1 MSVQAIDRIQPLW
14 TDLQTEGMRLDAGAE
29 VGGTRRTQPTLFSD
43 IFQSAIDRVRE
54 TDAAKNEVAYQLAT
68 GQLDNPAAL
77 MTSITEAQASLELLI
92 QLRNKAV
99 ESYNELMRL
108 SVLGLPERGVTSVQE
123 KIKGYLGKVAGW
135 WKAAGKK
142 VKLFLI
148 AGLIAVVA
156 VVAVVLAMQMNQP
169 YTTLFTGL
177 NQTEL
182 NEIVSYLSEQ
192 GMADYR
198 IEGSDTILVPAEQE
212 VRLKAALAQQGY
224 PKSGFAYSMYLD
236 HVGSLTTEG
245 ERKQLELY
253 ELQDRIAAVVR
264 CFDGVQ
270 EAVVDITPGE
280 DNTFILDSE
289 NKYDASAAV
298 FVTMRDGAELTQ
310 KQVQGIRNFVSHSV
324 QGLEID
330 NVTITDS
337 YGNTYSAG
345 DTFTDIQD
353 LSTLKLQ
360 LEEQINNKIR
370 TSVLQVLTPIYGTE
384 NVKVSVNSIVDL
396 DRSYT
401 DSTDYNLE
409 DWAND
414 GSTGGEGIIGEKI
427 YEGDIL
433 LPGGD
438 TAGGVPGTSTNAD
451 LNQYVNEDGE
461 ADGEGQIV
469 HVSGDKKYLVDE
481 TNQQVEHLSGTV
493 SDVMVSVT
501 INQAAADGT
510 DAAALYPHVARAA
523 GIATADQRDKISVLI
538 SPFYQADE
546 PVLPVPEGIPA
557 WVIYA
562 AAGGGVLFLV
572 LLLVILLLGRR
583 RRKRRKELE
592 AAGLAAVAQ
601 TETAPLTPQ
610 EGADIMNLQTEKSME
625 LRKDVRKFAEDNPE
639 IAAQMVKS
647 WLREGDGE

>member
-1 MSVQAIDRIQPLW
+1 M
-14 TDLQTEGMRLDAGAE
+14 
-29 VGGTRRTQPTLFSD
+29 
-43 IFQSAIDRVRE
+43 
-54 TDAAKNEVAYQLAT
+54 
-68 GQLDNPAAL
+68 
-77 MTSITEAQASLELLI
+77 
-92 QLRNKAV
+92 
-99 ESYNELMRL
+99 
-108 SVLGLPERGVTSVQE
+108 QE

-245 ERKQLELY
+245 EREQLELY

-370 TSVLQVLTPIYGTE
+370 TSVLQVLTPIYGT
-384 NVKVSVNSIVDL
+384 
-396 DRSYT
+396 
-401 DSTDYNLE
+401 DS
-409 DWAND
+409 A
-414 GSTGGEGIIGEKI
+414 
-427 YEGDIL
+427 
-433 LPGGD
+433 
-438 TAGGVPGTSTNAD
+438 
-451 LNQYVNEDGE
+451 
-461 ADGEGQIV
+461 
-469 HVSGDKKYLVDE
+469 
-481 TNQQVEHLSGTV
+481 
-493 SDVMVSVT
+493 
-501 INQAAADGT
+501 
-510 DAAALYPHVARAA
+510 
-523 GIATADQRDKISVLI
+523 
-538 SPFYQADE
+538 
-546 PVLPVPEGIPA
+546 
-557 WVIYA
+557 
-562 AAGGGVLFLV
+562 
-572 LLLVILLLGRR
+572 
-583 RRKRRKELE
+583 
-592 AAGLAAVAQ
+592 
-601 TETAPLTPQ
+601 
-610 EGADIMNLQTEKSME
+610 
-625 LRKDVRKFAEDNPE
+625 
-639 IAAQMVKS
+639 
-647 WLREGDGE
+647 

>member
-1 MSVQAIDRIQPLW
+1 M
-14 TDLQTEGMRLDAGAE
+14 
-29 VGGTRRTQPTLFSD
+29 
-43 IFQSAIDRVRE
+43 
-54 TDAAKNEVAYQLAT
+54 
-68 GQLDNPAAL
+68 
-77 MTSITEAQASLELLI
+77 
-92 QLRNKAV
+92 
-99 ESYNELMRL
+99 
-108 SVLGLPERGVTSVQE
+108 QE

-572 LLLVILLLGRR
+572 LLLVILLLGWR

>member
-1 MSVQAIDRIQPLW
+1 MP
-14 TDLQTEGMRLDAGAE
+14 
-29 VGGTRRTQPTLFSD
+29 
-43 IFQSAIDRVRE
+43 
-54 TDAAKNEVAYQLAT
+54 
-68 GQLDNPAAL
+68 
-77 MTSITEAQASLELLI
+77 EL
-92 QLRNKAV
+92 
-99 ESYNELMRL
+99 
-108 SVLGLPERGVTSVQE
+108 GVTSVQE

-236 HVGSLTTEG
+236 HVGCLTTEG
-245 ERKQLELY
+245 EREQLELY

-610 EGADIMNLQTEKSME
+610 EAADIMNLQTEKSME

>member
-1 MSVQAIDRIQPLW
+1 MP
-14 TDLQTEGMRLDAGAE
+14 
-29 VGGTRRTQPTLFSD
+29 
-43 IFQSAIDRVRE
+43 
-54 TDAAKNEVAYQLAT
+54 
-68 GQLDNPAAL
+68 
-77 MTSITEAQASLELLI
+77 EL
-92 QLRNKAV
+92 
-99 ESYNELMRL
+99 
-108 SVLGLPERGVTSVQE
+108 GVTSVQE

-324 QGLEID
+324 QGLKID

-523 GIATADQRDKISVLI
+523 GIATADQRDRISVLI

>member
-1 MSVQAIDRIQPLW
+1 M
-14 TDLQTEGMRLDAGAE
+14 
-29 VGGTRRTQPTLFSD
+29 
-43 IFQSAIDRVRE
+43 
-54 TDAAKNEVAYQLAT
+54 
-68 GQLDNPAAL
+68 
-77 MTSITEAQASLELLI
+77 
-92 QLRNKAV
+92 
-99 ESYNELMRL
+99 
-108 SVLGLPERGVTSVQE
+108 QE

-324 QGLEID
+324 QGLKID

-572 LLLVILLLGRR
+572 LLLVILLLVILLLGRR

>member
-1 MSVQAIDRIQPLW
+1 MP
-14 TDLQTEGMRLDAGAE
+14 
-29 VGGTRRTQPTLFSD
+29 
-43 IFQSAIDRVRE
+43 
-54 TDAAKNEVAYQLAT
+54 
-68 GQLDNPAAL
+68 
-77 MTSITEAQASLELLI
+77 EL
-92 QLRNKAV
+92 
-99 ESYNELMRL
+99 
-108 SVLGLPERGVTSVQE
+108 GVTSVQE

>member
-1 MSVQAIDRIQPLW
+1 MP
-14 TDLQTEGMRLDAGAE
+14 
-29 VGGTRRTQPTLFSD
+29 
-43 IFQSAIDRVRE
+43 
-54 TDAAKNEVAYQLAT
+54 
-68 GQLDNPAAL
+68 
-77 MTSITEAQASLELLI
+77 EL
-92 QLRNKAV
+92 
-99 ESYNELMRL
+99 
-108 SVLGLPERGVTSVQE
+108 GVTSVQE

-324 QGLEID
+324 QGLKID

>member
-1 MSVQAIDRIQPLW
+1 MGIALHAQSLYPD
-14 TDLQTEGMRLDAGAE
+14 
-29 VGGTRRTQPTLFSD
+29 FSKLNFGCD
-43 IFQSAIDRVRE
+43 G
-54 TDAAKNEVAYQLAT
+54 N
-68 GQLDNPAAL
+68 
-77 MTSITEAQASLELLI
+77 SITAGEQWS
-92 QLRNKAV
+92 KTV
-99 ESYNELMRL
+99 
-108 SVLGLPERGVTSVQE
+108 VDKLGFATHHNV
-123 KIKGYLGKVAGW
+123 
-135 WKAAGKK
+135 AAGKK

-245 ERKQLELY
+245 EREQLELY

>member
-1 MSVQAIDRIQPLW
+1 M
-14 TDLQTEGMRLDAGAE
+14 
-29 VGGTRRTQPTLFSD
+29 
-43 IFQSAIDRVRE
+43 
-54 TDAAKNEVAYQLAT
+54 
-68 GQLDNPAAL
+68 
-77 MTSITEAQASLELLI
+77 
-92 QLRNKAV
+92 
-99 ESYNELMRL
+99 
-108 SVLGLPERGVTSVQE
+108 QE

-245 ERKQLELY
+245 EREQLELY

-409 DWAND
+409 DW
-414 GSTGGEGIIGEKI
+414 G
-427 YEGDIL
+427 
-433 LPGGD
+433 PM
-438 TAGGVPGTSTNAD
+438 TAVPAVRVSSGRRSMRGTSSFPAATRP
-451 LNQYVNEDGE
+451 E
-461 ADGEGQIV
+461 AC
-469 HVSGDKKYLVDE
+469 LV
-481 TNQQVEHLSGTV
+481 
-493 SDVMVSVT
+493 
-501 INQAAADGT
+501 
-510 DAAALYPHVARAA
+510 RA
-523 GIATADQRDKISVLI
+523 QC
-538 SPFYQADE
+538 
-546 PVLPVPEGIPA
+546 
-557 WVIYA
+557 
-562 AAGGGVLFLV
+562 
-572 LLLVILLLGRR
+572 
-583 RRKRRKELE
+583 
-592 AAGLAAVAQ
+592 
-601 TETAPLTPQ
+601 
-610 EGADIMNLQTEKSME
+610 
-625 LRKDVRKFAEDNPE
+625 
-639 IAAQMVKS
+639 
-647 WLREGDGE
+647 

>member
-1 MSVQAIDRIQPLW
+1 MP
-14 TDLQTEGMRLDAGAE
+14 
-29 VGGTRRTQPTLFSD
+29 
-43 IFQSAIDRVRE
+43 
-54 TDAAKNEVAYQLAT
+54 
-68 GQLDNPAAL
+68 
-77 MTSITEAQASLELLI
+77 EL
-92 QLRNKAV
+92 
-99 ESYNELMRL
+99 
-108 SVLGLPERGVTSVQE
+108 GVTSVQE

-177 NQTEL
+177 KQTEL

>member
-1 MSVQAIDRIQPLW
+1 M
-14 TDLQTEGMRLDAGAE
+14 
-29 VGGTRRTQPTLFSD
+29 
-43 IFQSAIDRVRE
+43 
-54 TDAAKNEVAYQLAT
+54 
-68 GQLDNPAAL
+68 
-77 MTSITEAQASLELLI
+77 
-92 QLRNKAV
+92 
-99 ESYNELMRL
+99 
-108 SVLGLPERGVTSVQE
+108 QE

-245 ERKQLELY
+245 EREQLELY

-510 DAAALYPHVARAA
+510 DAAVSSRCPGSGHRHGRSA
-523 GIATADQRDKISVLI
+523 GQDLGVDQPL
-538 SPFYQADE
+538 
-546 PVLPVPEGIPA
+546 LP
-557 WVIYA
+557 
-562 AAGGGVLFLV
+562 GG
-572 LLLVILLLGRR
+572 
-583 RRKRRKELE
+583 
-592 AAGLAAVAQ
+592 
-601 TETAPLTPQ
+601 
-610 EGADIMNLQTEKSME
+610 
-625 LRKDVRKFAEDNPE
+625 
-639 IAAQMVKS
+639 
-647 WLREGDGE
+647 

>member
-1 MSVQAIDRIQPLW
+1 M
-14 TDLQTEGMRLDAGAE
+14 
-29 VGGTRRTQPTLFSD
+29 
-43 IFQSAIDRVRE
+43 
-54 TDAAKNEVAYQLAT
+54 
-68 GQLDNPAAL
+68 
-77 MTSITEAQASLELLI
+77 
-92 QLRNKAV
+92 
-99 ESYNELMRL
+99 
-108 SVLGLPERGVTSVQE
+108 QE
-123 KIKGYLGKVAGW
+123 KIKGYLGKVVGW

-245 ERKQLELY
+245 EREQLELY

-370 TSVLQVLTPIYGTE
+370 TSVLQVLTPIRRTS
-384 NVKVSVNSIVDL
+384 KSVSTALWIWTAAIRTPPITIWRTGPMTAVPAVRVSSGR
-396 DRSYT
+396 RSMR
-401 DSTDYNLE
+401 
-409 DWAND
+409 
-414 GSTGGEGIIGEKI
+414 
-427 YEGDIL
+427 
-433 LPGGD
+433 
-438 TAGGVPGTSTNAD
+438 GTSSFPAATRPE
-451 LNQYVNEDGE
+451 VC
-461 ADGEGQIV
+461 
-469 HVSGDKKYLVDE
+469 LV
-481 TNQQVEHLSGTV
+481 
-493 SDVMVSVT
+493 
-501 INQAAADGT
+501 
-510 DAAALYPHVARAA
+510 RAPM
-523 GIATADQRDKISVLI
+523 LI
-538 SPFYQADE
+538 
-546 PVLPVPEGIPA
+546 
-557 WVIYA
+557 
-562 AAGGGVLFLV
+562 
-572 LLLVILLLGRR
+572 
-583 RRKRRKELE
+583 
-592 AAGLAAVAQ
+592 
-601 TETAPLTPQ
+601 
-610 EGADIMNLQTEKSME
+610 
-625 LRKDVRKFAEDNPE
+625 
-639 IAAQMVKS
+639 
-647 WLREGDGE
+647 

>member
-1 MSVQAIDRIQPLW
+1 M
-14 TDLQTEGMRLDAGAE
+14 
-29 VGGTRRTQPTLFSD
+29 
-43 IFQSAIDRVRE
+43 
-54 TDAAKNEVAYQLAT
+54 
-68 GQLDNPAAL
+68 
-77 MTSITEAQASLELLI
+77 
-92 QLRNKAV
+92 
-99 ESYNELMRL
+99 
-108 SVLGLPERGVTSVQE
+108 QE

-245 ERKQLELY
+245 EREQLELY

-461 ADGEGQIV
+461 TDGEGQIV

-562 AAGGGVLFLV
+562 AAGGGVL
-572 LLLVILLLGRR
+572 LLVILLLGRR

>member
-1 MSVQAIDRIQPLW
+1 MP
-14 TDLQTEGMRLDAGAE
+14 
-29 VGGTRRTQPTLFSD
+29 
-43 IFQSAIDRVRE
+43 
-54 TDAAKNEVAYQLAT
+54 
-68 GQLDNPAAL
+68 
-77 MTSITEAQASLELLI
+77 EL
-92 QLRNKAV
+92 
-99 ESYNELMRL
+99 
-108 SVLGLPERGVTSVQE
+108 GVTSVQE

-156 VVAVVLAMQMNQP
+156 AVAVVLAMQMNQP

-324 QGLEID
+324 QGLKID

>member
-1 MSVQAIDRIQPLW
+1 MNINILYEDEEVIVCEKPAGVAAQTKRLGQADMESLLKNYRAGKGEQPYI
-14 TDLQTEGMRLDAGAE
+14 GVVHRLD
-29 VGGTRRTQPTLFSD
+29 QP
-43 IFQSAIDRVRE
+43 V
-54 TDAAKNEVAYQLAT
+54 
-68 GQLDNPAAL
+68 
-77 MTSITEAQASLELLI
+77 
-92 QLRNKAV
+92 
-99 ESYNELMRL
+99 
-108 SVLGLPERGVTSVQE
+108 RGVMVFAKTKEAAADLSRQVQT
-123 KIKGYLGKVAGW
+123 K
-135 WKAAGKK
+135 
-142 VKLFLI
+142 
-148 AGLIAVVA
+148 
-156 VVAVVLAMQMNQP
+156 
-169 YTTLFTGL
+169 
-177 NQTEL
+177 
-182 NEIVSYLSEQ
+182 
-192 GMADYR
+192 MADKFYYAVTD
-198 IEGSDTILVPAEQE
+198 GVPEQKKGTLE
-212 VRLKAALAQQGY
+212 DYLLRDGKTNTSKVVSKSTEGY

-324 QGLEID
+324 QGLKID

>member
-1 MSVQAIDRIQPLW
+1 M
-14 TDLQTEGMRLDAGAE
+14 
-29 VGGTRRTQPTLFSD
+29 
-43 IFQSAIDRVRE
+43 
-54 TDAAKNEVAYQLAT
+54 
-68 GQLDNPAAL
+68 
-77 MTSITEAQASLELLI
+77 
-92 QLRNKAV
+92 
-99 ESYNELMRL
+99 
-108 SVLGLPERGVTSVQE
+108 QE

-245 ERKQLELY
+245 EREQLELY

-461 ADGEGQIV
+461 TDGEGQIV

-639 IAAQMVKS
+639 IARGMANERDSYRRGSRFSSCKTVDETAKGSGRRDLS
-647 WLREGDGE
+647 WRGEGIPALSVHGSR

>member
-1 MSVQAIDRIQPLW
+1 M
-14 TDLQTEGMRLDAGAE
+14 
-29 VGGTRRTQPTLFSD
+29 
-43 IFQSAIDRVRE
+43 
-54 TDAAKNEVAYQLAT
+54 
-68 GQLDNPAAL
+68 
-77 MTSITEAQASLELLI
+77 
-92 QLRNKAV
+92 
-99 ESYNELMRL
+99 
-108 SVLGLPERGVTSVQE
+108 QE

-245 ERKQLELY
+245 EREQLELY

-414 GSTGGEGIIGEKI
+414 GSIGGEGIIGEKI